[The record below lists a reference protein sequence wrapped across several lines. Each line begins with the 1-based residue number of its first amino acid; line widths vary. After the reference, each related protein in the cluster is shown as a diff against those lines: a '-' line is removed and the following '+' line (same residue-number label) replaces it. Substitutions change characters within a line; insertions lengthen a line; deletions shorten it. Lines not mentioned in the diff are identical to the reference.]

1 MRDEAL
7 RPPVAAWR
15 ERSGMAGA
23 LRRPGQAPA
32 RASFY
37 AVAVCFAI
45 FSFFPMAWILL
56 SSFMPLREI
65 TAQPLA
71 YLPQPPTLDNYR
83 FALQQAP
90 FARYYLNSTVCSL
103 AGTCACLVLAGLAG
117 YAIAR
122 LRFRGKQLLLVGVL
136 MMSFFPPIT
145 QLIPL
150 YNIMNRLGLLNT
162 YWALIIPYTFHTLPM
177 AIWLLSAYLRD
188 IPRDLEEAAMVDGTS
203 RLGAFWRVIVP
214 VSAPGFI
221 TAGIIVFVYNW
232 NEFLFALTFEPNVDM
247 RTIPV
252 GIALYQGQFT
262 YPWGTI
268 SAATALA
275 VVPLVLIIL
284 VFQRRLITGLTAGAV
299 K

>member
-1 MRDEAL
+1 MREETLSPPLAATRARRRAVARL
-7 RPPVAAWR
+7 RPGRVGG
-15 ERSGMAGA
+15 RSAFYLMAIV
-23 LRRPGQAPA
+23 
-32 RASFY
+32 F
-37 AVAVCFAI
+37 AV
-45 FSFFPMAWILL
+45 FSLFPMAWILL
-56 SSFMPLREI
+56 SSFMPLADL
-65 TAQPLA
+65 TSQPLV
-71 YLPQPPTLDNYR
+71 YLPHPPTLDNYR

-90 FARYYLNSTVCSL
+90 FVRYYLNSTVCSL
-103 AGTCACLVLAGLAG
+103 TATFACLVLAGLAG

-122 LRFRGKQLLLVGVL
+122 LRFRRKQYVLVGIL
-136 MMSFFPPIT
+136 MASFFPPIT

-150 YNIMNRLGLLNT
+150 YNLMNKFNLLNT

-214 VSAPGFI
+214 ISAPGFI

-232 NEFLFALTFEPNVDM
+232 NEFLFALTFEPNAVM

-275 VVPLVLIIL
+275 VVPVVLIIL
-284 VFQRRLITGLTAGAV
+284 IFQRRLITGLTAGAV